1 MTNGKAW
8 RMLGITSA
16 HDEWERVADAWITS
30 AHDEWEGVADARD
43 HVRA

>member
-1 MTNGKAW
+1 M
-8 RMLGITSA
+8 RRDEGISPT
-16 HDEWERVADAWITS
+16 DARITS